1 MQLTLRI
8 QRFNP
13 RRDERPYYRE
23 YTIEADAMERVLDA
37 LNTVKWEQDG
47 TLTYRRSC
55 GHGVCGSDAMR
66 INGRNRLAC
75 KALVR
80 DHAPRI
86 TIEPM
91 LGFRVLKDLVVDME
105 PFFEKYRQIKPYLIN
120 DDEPGETE
128 RLQSPEERHRYDE
141 GTKCIL
147 CGACTTACPPFW
159 VNPGFLGPATLVN
172 AHRFVFDSRDRAAS
186 QRLEALNSR
195 NGVWRCRTVFN
206 CTEACPRD
214 IEITR
219 LIEDL
224 KRGLLFDKM

>member
-186 QRLEALNSR
+186 QRLEALTSR